1 MIPIRKKLYY
11 QYVFRIFYKQE
22 GKVYDGYRYTI
33 NGKVVTRQGYFEIKL
48 DTKTK
53 HFFVHQKDF
62 KMRNGNF
69 CHEVIYCTER
79 PIKED

>member
-1 MIPIRKKLYY
+1 MIPIRKKSYY
-11 QYVFRIFYKQE
+11 QYVFRLFYKQR
-22 GKVYDGYRYTI
+22 GIYIGYRYTV
-33 NGKVVTRQGYFEIKL
+33 NGKVVAPRRYFEIKL